1 MALMQTVCPNCRK
14 STPID
19 DSMESS
25 YCIYCGRKLIN
36 LGDGK
41 VRVDN
46 SDIIRNLKTL
56 CEKDTD
62 KHNYDDLK
70 EHSDRIID
78 KNTEDHLAW
87 YYKGMSAA
95 GLRKFR
101 AAYGYWLGCG
111 ELCDDKGFLVKVYDD
126 VPRAVVKSLR
136 SKGNTPMDDLVHVA
150 DYRELING
158 FRKRGIDPEK
168 VYAIPFVMTEEI
180 CKLFSEP
187 APMRR
192 MYTYYLALALVSL
205 DVISNYCDLDIVS
218 EALFR
223 LWKSAMDVL
232 NNFTKYDDYDDS
244 MPKSVELFGLFCKET
259 YDQLKKMSEEDPE
272 LHIKI
277 RERWGGEAFLPY
289 HEYFERALDTAFA
302 FGPRNNRGKDNVMF
316 MRYQSK
322 SFIRRY
328 VG

>member
-46 SDIIRNLKTL
+46 SDMIRNLKTL

-101 AAYGYWLGCG
+101 AAYGYWL
-111 ELCDDKGFLVKVYDD
+111 
-126 VPRAVVKSLR
+126 
-136 SKGNTPMDDLVHVA
+136 
-150 DYRELING
+150 
-158 FRKRGIDPEK
+158 
-168 VYAIPFVMTEEI
+168 
-180 CKLFSEP
+180 
-187 APMRR
+187 
-192 MYTYYLALALVSL
+192 
-205 DVISNYCDLDIVS
+205 
-218 EALFR
+218 
-223 LWKSAMDVL
+223 
-232 NNFTKYDDYDDS
+232 
-244 MPKSVELFGLFCKET
+244 
-259 YDQLKKMSEEDPE
+259 
-272 LHIKI
+272 
-277 RERWGGEAFLPY
+277 
-289 HEYFERALDTAFA
+289 
-302 FGPRNNRGKDNVMF
+302 
-316 MRYQSK
+316 
-322 SFIRRY
+322 
-328 VG
+328 